1 MYADS
6 GPDKRIAEGWFSD
19 QDGND
24 NRSRSG
30 WQNGPGGLLFPAG
43 RFRGCPMKSI
53 LQHEKVCFLCGARVG
68 LEEHHVFGG
77 PNRKWSE
84 KYGMSVLYMFDENQI
99 IMAKNSLDVLNENRP
114 NSERVKVAM
123 EFIEKNN
130 IFESMRNETLRDKI
144 FIKKVI
150 KDYAVIL
157 NDISEVKQ
165 ILRERINEDVYNWVM
180 VQTQIDQIVKDFAQ
194 SKYDT
199 TGYNKAIEKIAE
211 MNSEEVKKYLSD
223 LIKDNMTVGIQIIK
237 SNNK

>member
-1 MYADS
+1 
-6 GPDKRIAEGWFSD
+6 
-19 QDGND
+19 
-24 NRSRSG
+24 
-30 WQNGPGGLLFPAG
+30 
-43 RFRGCPMKSI
+43 
-53 LQHEKVCFLCGARVG
+53 
-68 LEEHHVFGG
+68 
-77 PNRKWSE
+77 
-84 KYGMSVLYMFDENQI
+84 MSVLYMFDENQI
-99 IMAKNSLDVLNENRP
+99 IMAKDSLDVLNENRP

-130 IFESMRNETLRDKI
+130 IFESMRNEALRDKI

-180 VQTQIDQIVKDFAQ
+180 VQTQIDKIVKDFAQ